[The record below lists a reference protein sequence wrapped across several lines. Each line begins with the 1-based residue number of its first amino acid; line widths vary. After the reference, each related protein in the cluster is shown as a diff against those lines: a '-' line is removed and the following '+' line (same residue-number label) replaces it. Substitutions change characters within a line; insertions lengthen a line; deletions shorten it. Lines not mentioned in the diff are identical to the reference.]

1 MYADCEK
8 ASSYVYTIAK
18 KKKKKKIFITNYSLT
33 ICLDQGGSTFVLEFC
48 LFSIF
53 AT

>member
-18 KKKKKKIFITNYSLT
+18 DIYIFITNYSLT
-33 ICLDQGGSTFVLEFC
+33 ICLDQGWSTFVLEFC

>member
-1 MYADCEK
+1 MDADCEK
-8 ASSYVYTIAK
+8 ASSYVYTIT
-18 KKKKKKIFITNYSLT
+18 KKKIFITNYSLT

-53 AT
+53 VT

>member
-18 KKKKKKIFITNYSLT
+18 KYIYIYHKLFINYLS
-33 ICLDQGGSTFVLEFC
+33 
-48 LFSIF
+48 
-53 AT
+53 

>member
-18 KKKKKKIFITNYSLT
+18 DIYIYIYHKLFINYLS
-33 ICLDQGGSTFVLEFC
+33 
-48 LFSIF
+48 
-53 AT
+53 

>member
-18 KKKKKKIFITNYSLT
+18 YIYIYHKLFINYLS
-33 ICLDQGGSTFVLEFC
+33 
-48 LFSIF
+48 
-53 AT
+53 

>member
-8 ASSYVYTIAK
+8 ASSYAK
-18 KKKKKKIFITNYSLT
+18 NIYIFITNYSLT
-33 ICLDQGGSTFVLEFC
+33 ICLDQGWSTFVLEFC

>member
-18 KKKKKKIFITNYSLT
+18 YIYIFITNYSLT
-33 ICLDQGGSTFVLEFC
+33 ICLDQGWSTFVLEFC